1 MADNTRKTPRWPNR
15 QTGTCAPAQTVL
27 GDLAFASRNTIRPD
41 VLFWLNLFAAAIA
54 LASGGLWLVAPRLY
68 SRKLPSDE
76 SEVWSLPRLNGT
88 ALIARLIRW
97 TLRKRI
103 RQMAWG
109 AYEIAFGVFFLWLA
123 FHSGGT

>member
-1 MADNTRKTPRWPNR
+1 
-15 QTGTCAPAQTVL
+15 
-27 GDLAFASRNTIRPD
+27 

-76 SEVWSLPRLNGT
+76 SEMWSLPRLNGA

-97 TLRKRI
+97 TSRTRI
-103 RQMAWG
+103 RQVAWG
-109 AYEIAFGVFFLWLA
+109 TYLMAFGLFFLWLA
-123 FHSGGT
+123 FQN